1 MIGVCFRYIA
11 LFFISSLFTFPLYAQ
26 QDSSRLLNLQQ
37 QLPTDD
43 LWWQLFGD
51 STLDSLIP
59 KAVSNNYNLLNAI
72 NNIEIA
78 QSRLRIQQSSWYPA
92 LSFSASYTPEK
103 NSLGIEHI
111 NQRNYTGQASINAS
125 WEIDVF
131 GSIRKNVKSQREMYY
146 ASQEDYR
153 AVMVSLIAQ
162 LSSAYINLRSYQ
174 TQLEVA
180 RQNLESQKQIVD
192 LTTTRFNTGLASR
205 LDVSQAQSLYLQ
217 TQANIPGI
225 EAAIY
230 SQINTICVL
239 TADYTDN
246 FQHSLAKPQPLPF
259 VHNLSITGIPA
270 DLIRRRPDLRSAER
284 NMDALAAKV
293 GASRADWFPKFY
305 VNGSFG
311 FGSEKYSHFFSKENM
326 DWHIS
331 PSIQWNFFNGR
342 KLTETTKIAQLQLD
356 EGINNYNNTLLT
368 ALQEVNDALYSYNKS
383 MQQLEANRKAY
394 EQAQETLSLA
404 VQLYRQGLSDYQN
417 VLNSQ
422 RDVFNYQN
430 AFVNAQSSTLQ
441 NLITLYR
448 ALGGGWTT
456 E

>member
-72 NNIEIA
+72 NNIEIT

-259 VHNLSITGIPA
+259 VHNLNITGIPA

-311 FGSEKYSHFFSKENM
+311 FGSEKYKHFFSKENM
-326 DWHIS
+326 DWHIN
-331 PSIQWNFFNGR
+331 PSIQWNFFSGR
-342 KLTETTKIAQLQLD
+342 KLTEATKIAQLQLD

>member
-1 MIGVCFRYIA
+1 MIGVRFRYIA
-11 LFFISSLFTFPLYAQ
+11 LFFISALFTFPLYAQ

-153 AVMVSLIAQ
+153 AIMVSLIAQ

-270 DLIRRRPDLRSAER
+270 DLIRRRTDLRSAER

>member
-1 MIGVCFRYIA
+1 MIGVCFRYIV
-11 LFFISSLFTFPLYAQ
+11 LFLISSLFTFPLYAQ

-72 NNIEIA
+72 SNIEIA